1 MPVEIIGEFGT
12 LGAHREWLSA
22 QATLAV
28 RHIVKTCG
36 PPPPEMELE
45 VQWQEHELG
54 SYPLIVL
61 TWEDAMRGAP
71 GKYLE
76 KCEAALFDFENGEQ
90 PPNADWFEIWRDLNA
105 VSEHALK
112 ASMRAR
118 KRPNLV
124 EDDDT
129 K

>member
-12 LGAHREWLSA
+12 PRAHRKSVSA
-22 QATLAV
+22 QATLAI
-28 RHIVKTCG
+28 RHIIETCG
-36 PPPPEMELE
+36 PPPPGMELD

-61 TWEDAMRGAP
+61 TWDDAMMRGAP

-76 KCEAALFDFENGEQ
+76 KCQAALFEFENGEAS
-90 PPNADWFEIWRDLNA
+90 PNSDLFELLRDLNELN
-105 VSEHALK
+105 EHAVR

-118 KRPNLV
+118 RQPKS
-124 EDDDT
+124 
-129 K
+129 